1 MQNLEYEELKIQNY
15 FNQKELSL
23 IEIQNVFRFRTRM
36 IRVGD
41 NYRGLGDS
49 LLCPLCEIHPDNQ
62 THLFHC
68 NKLKEKIS
76 IDGDPT
82 NLYSSEVS
90 TSIAKLLTRLLKER
104 ESQILGRNTT
114 QEPSQKP
121 EGPSAPSVCCLAHNA
136 STADNYCNASCTLK
150 RI

>member
-1 MQNLEYEELKIQNY
+1 MIVQYQQQNKTCMLHGMMTSVLDTQNATSEENAHDS
-15 FNQKELSL
+15 E
-23 IEIQNVFRFRTRM
+23 FRSF
-36 IRVGD
+36 
-41 NYRGLGDS
+41 
-49 LLCPLCEIHPDNQ
+49 
-62 THLFHC
+62 FHC
-68 NKLKEKIS
+68 DKLKEKIS

-136 STADNYCNASCTLK
+136 STADNYCNASCALK